1 MFTNAK
7 EYIKPIS
14 YIKTKAADMMNFVN
28 ERKEPLIITQNGE
41 ARAVLLDVESYQD
54 MKNAYSLLKIIKLSE
69 RDVKAGNVKPVR
81 EVFANLRGKY
91 KD

>member
-1 MFTNAK
+1 
-7 EYIKPIS
+7 
-14 YIKTKAADMMNFVN
+14 MNFVN